1 MLNNIISVL
10 KNKYFYILIGVV
22 FIIPIVYKNLPIRID
37 FTQQSSLEYKIWLT
51 YSDLSIDTNY
61 ILFVPP
67 KSKYISSDDVKYLKK
82 IACKEQDFLTTID
95 MDYFCNGKYIGTSS
109 RFDGNGKKIDN
120 FIFNGT
126 IPKDKFFVVG
136 THPLSHDSKY
146 FGFIDKTKVLRKA
159 KPFLYKG

>member
-22 FIIPIVYKNLPIRID
+22 FITPIVYKNLPIRID
-37 FTQQSSLEYKIWLT
+37 FTQQSSLPYKLWVT

-67 KSKYISSDDVKYLKK
+67 KSKYISNDDVKYLKK

-109 RFDGNGKKIDN
+109 RFNGNGKKIDN

-146 FGFIDKTKVLRKA
+146 FGFIDKAKVLRKA
-159 KPFLYKG
+159 KPLL